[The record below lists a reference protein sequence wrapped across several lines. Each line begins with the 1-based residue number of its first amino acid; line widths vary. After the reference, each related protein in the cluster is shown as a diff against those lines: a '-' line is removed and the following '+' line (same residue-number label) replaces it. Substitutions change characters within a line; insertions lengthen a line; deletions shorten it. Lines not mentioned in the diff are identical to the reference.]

1 MMLDVFILPTGRPF
15 FDIIFANVPKW
26 PTAGE
31 EVFAGNFST
40 CAGGSFNIANAMHK
54 LGLDVG
60 FCAHLGNDFFS
71 EAIREAMRKVG
82 LSTQYLVNYEDSKMA
97 VTASIS
103 LTEDRGFVSFV
114 EPVPDFNRKDMPEH
128 GTPNV
133 TFIPGIPARPQMLF
147 EYMDQM
153 KDAGSMMVCDSAHID
168 RDLDDDNVTRFI
180 SRLDLFLCNE
190 KEAKVLT
197 HRSTAER
204 AAMILGGLCPE
215 VVVKLGAYG
224 ALALEGGLVLREQ
237 PIPITILDTTGAG
250 DGFNAG
256 YIYGLIEGMLVERRL
271 RLGNIVGGCI
281 TAGMGCKK
289 APTMDEVL
297 ELEEKHYRP

>member
-1 MMLDVFILPTGRPF
+1 MMLDIFVLPTGRPF

-26 PTAGE
+26 PTAGK

-40 CAGGSFNIANAMHK
+40 CAGGSFNIAYAMHK

-71 EAIREAMRKVG
+71 NTIRDAMKKVG
-82 LSTQYLVNYEDSKMA
+82 MSTKHLINYDESKMA
-97 VTASIS
+97 VTVSIS
-103 LTEDRGFVSFV
+103 LIEDRGFVSYV
-114 EPVPDFNRKDMPEH
+114 EPIPDFDEKHLPEH
-128 GTPNV
+128 GVPNV
-133 TFIPGIPARPQMLF
+133 LFIPGIPADPEHLF
-147 EYMDQM
+147 EYMDKMNQ
-153 KDAGSMMVCDSAHID
+153 AGSMLVCDSAHID
-168 RDLDDDNVTRFI
+168 RDLDDDNVAQFI

-190 KEAKVLT
+190 KEATVLT

-204 AAMILGGLCPE
+204 AAMILGSLCPE
-215 VVVKLGAYG
+215 VVVKLGSYG
-224 ALALEGGLVLREQ
+224 ALVLEGGLVLREK
-237 PIPITILDTTGAG
+237 PIPIKILDTTGAG

-271 RLGNIVGGCI
+271 RFGNIVGGCI

-289 APTMDEVL
+289 APSIEEVL
-297 ELEEKHYRP
+297 ELEEKYYRS